1 MTVACTCTTNFSA
14 KNNIQLL
21 RVGQR
26 TVCPNLYVLPQGA
39 ESVHNDFYSAMK
51 SGDWGFVLVKGENGA
66 GKSAYIKNIEA
77 LANGIDYA
85 ISHIEVNEKLVK
97 QYGPNGYFTR
107 AMFHQIRMPD
117 GEILLYKI
125 SSNDSFRKKL
135 HSIIEHHRADFDF
148 YSPALTQALSLLTD
162 DKASSE
168 LKKHANSWMNG
179 DPRLV
184 WELREMEITDK
195 TMKSIL
201 NVPTDKMLYLIKDML
216 GYLDLKGLL
225 VSVDEIEKAGD
236 LPRLKGRETL
246 STIRDLINILTSE
259 ESLPTKRGAM
269 KGLFICY
276 AVSTFF
282 LGWSGALPDEDVDF
296 KALAERYGKPNISI
310 QEVPRLA
317 TMLLDS
323 GATIPVDFGSLTD
336 LEDIATPIIE
346 HYNKAYSD
354 HLDIT
359 AKDLASESYS
369 RTGRFLARPNV
380 MAMTKILDEKRKTE

>member
-1 MTVACTCTTNFSA
+1 MTITCTCTNFSA
-14 KNNIQLL
+14 KTNVQYL

-26 TVCPNLYVLPQGA
+26 TVCPSLYTLPQSA
-39 ESVHNDFYSAMK
+39 VSVHDDFYAAMK
-51 SGDWGFVLVKGENGA
+51 AGEWGFVLVRGENGA
-66 GKSAYIKNIEA
+66 GKSAYVRYIEN

-107 AMFHQIRMPD
+107 QMLHQIRMPD
-117 GEILLYKI
+117 GEIFLYKI
-125 SSNDSFRKKL
+125 STDEKFSKRVHTIVDQ
-135 HSIIEHHRADFDF
+135 HRADFEF
-148 YSPALTQALSLLTD
+148 YNPALTQALLLLTD
-162 DKASSE
+162 HKASAE
-168 LKKHANSWMNG
+168 LKKHARSWIEG
-179 DPRLV
+179 DSRYV
-184 WELREMEITDK
+184 VDLREMDVTDK
-195 TMKSIL
+195 SMKSIL
-201 NVPTDKMLYLIKDML
+201 NVPTDKMLYLIKDL
-216 GYLDLKGLL
+216 LSYLELKGLL

-282 LGWSGALPDEDVDF
+282 LGWSGVFEDDDIDF

-317 TMLLDS
+317 TMLMDS
-323 GATIPVDFGSLTD
+323 GATVPVDFGSLAD
-336 LEDIATPIIE
+336 LEQIAEPIID
-346 HYNKAYSD
+346 HYNKAFNINLKVTS
-354 HLDIT
+354 
-359 AKDLASESYS
+359 KELAQMAFDK
-369 RTGRFLARPNV
+369 TNKFLARPNV
-380 MAMTKILDEKRKTE
+380 MTMVKILDEKRKS